1 MLCAFCTRAKEILRT
16 GRARKILAGKVRE
29 GETEKR
35 QRQRQRRSRR
45 RSSKLKENPS
55 FNALPP
61 FK

>member
-35 QRQRQRRSRR
+35 QRQRRSRR